1 MFFKKIVS
9 LCIGLCLLSV
19 VNAKEFPNKS
29 IRVIVPFPAGGTV
42 DQVARVVSNKM
53 QDVLGQQIIIENK
66 GGAGT
71 LIGSDQV
78 AKSNPDGYTLLWTAT
93 PLAIN
98 ASLVP
103 NMPYDSLRDLTMVG
117 DVAAVPLVVIVPI
130 SSPAK
135 TVQELVDMAK
145 AKPATLNYGSS
156 GVGGSSHL
164 ASAMFLHDAGITMNH
179 IPYKGSAP
187 AVTDLV
193 GGHLDMVIDTLF
205 LTRPYVESGRVR
217 ALAQSGATR
226 SSLMP
231 NVPTMLELGFN
242 DYKAESW
249 HVIAVPS
256 ATPTEVIAKLNH
268 ALNQAL
274 ENPEVKSTLVEQG
287 LELRGNT
294 PEQANQHFLSEVVRW
309 GQAVKNSGAQ
319 AQ

>member
-1 MFFKKIVS
+1 MLIKKIM
-9 LCIGLCLLSV
+9 LAGIGLCVSLGVS
-19 VNAKEFPNKS
+19 AQEFPNKP

-42 DQVARVVSNKM
+42 DQVARAVSSKM
-53 QDVLGQQIIIENK
+53 QDALGQSLVIENK

-103 NMPYDSLRDLTMVG
+103 KMPYDTLKDLTMVG
-117 DVAAVPLVVIVPI
+117 DVAAVPLVVIVPP

-135 TVQELVDMAK
+135 TIQELVDIAK
-145 AKPATLNYGSS
+145 EKPDSLNYGSS
-156 GVGGSSHL
+156 GVGGSAHL
-164 ASAMFLHDAGITMNH
+164 AAAMFLHDAGITMNH
-179 IPYKGSAP
+179 VPYKGSAP

-193 GGHLDMVIDTLF
+193 GGHLDMVVDTLF
-205 LTRPYVESGRVR
+205 LARPYAESGRARV
-217 ALAQSGATR
+217 LAQSGATR
-226 SSLMP
+226 SGLMP
-231 NVPTMLELGFN
+231 DVPTMIESGFK
-242 DYKAESW
+242 DYTVESW
-249 HVIAVPS
+249 HVVAVPS
-256 ATPTEVIAKLNH
+256 ATPKDVIEKLNS
-268 ALNQAL
+268 ALNKAL
-274 ENPEVKSTLVEQG
+274 ENEDVKKTLVEQG

-294 PEQANQHFLSEVVRW
+294 PEEANKHFQEEVVRW